1 MTNSFENP
9 EGSYFVLSNQEEQ
22 YSLWP
27 EFADVP
33 GGWSVLF
40 GPDRRRQCLDYIS
53 ENWTDMRPK
62 SLVVA
67 MRS

>member
-1 MTNSFENP
+1 MTNPFENP
-9 EGSYFVLSNQEEQ
+9 EGSYLVLINQEEQ

-33 GGWSVLF
+33 GGWSVFF
-40 GPDRRRQCLDYIS
+40 GPDSRRTCLDYIS

-62 SLVVA
+62 SLVVT